1 MTLHILTFH
10 CLFAQE
16 NDNTSQKKI
25 ETIISEVKK
34 SIENNDLTQAEY
46 LIEILFGKIKLENHL
61 DNVVPLLSQMFKGI
75 QNSNNFYMSKMAR
88 EYVLNSCSLSSI
100 DINSVCS
107 QVDLLLFYIYKVNWK
122 NLEKNKLKEL
132 RKQDIS
138 LLLSLWKKLENA
150 ANIDENEIKLPKSF
164 WEDGLYMNEDLV
176 FFEDKV
182 AEEKYKKY
190 SEELAK
196 VFQKRNEKKNA
207 FETMKQRKDVVI
219 NIIVSLYSFPPH
231 EKKEIESLFEKYK
244 IDNDISKKVLAQI
257 K

>member
-176 FFEDKV
+176 FFEDK
-182 AEEKYKKY
+182 ADEEKYKKY